1 MATPPTARAESSK
14 RRLRRL
20 REEQRDAALRDIPLF
35 ADLPINEIRW
45 IGRHAVLRLF
55 ADRATIVTERMS
67 NDFLYV
73 VIQGKVVG
81 DLHDRLG
88 REVSLGV
95 LPVGSIFGEGILF
108 GNRFAGANVI
118 AQSACQI
125 LQLSLEHIRTSQQ
138 HIPVLYELLKRIYRQ
153 RLLDYTLMR
162 IPILATLSAD
172 ERQQLIKELIVRE
185 VPRGETVVRAG
196 DRPNG
201 LHLVENG
208 QFVIENQGK
217 VIGHLDEGDF
227 FGANALINHTVPNDN
242 VRAVTPCVILTLP
255 SMTFYA
261 LLNHHPEIQGL
272 IQQVLE
278 NRRAYN
284 KQNQA
289 VIDALATHGIRR
301 GDKLLLRD
309 AARCPPGCDI
319 CVRGCATRH
328 GTPRL
333 QLDGVQTDHAVIVD
347 SCRQCRIGA
356 QCVESCQHQAI
367 QWQRQS
373 LVIDVDRCTGCGDC
387 VTACEYDAMTLQPRH
402 PSWLG
407 AAQRRVYPHPLNHH
421 QPLIPL
427 TPTKPLYYADKCDF
441 CVGHDDMACIS
452 ACPIGALRMVNVV
465 DLFPF

>member
-1 MATPPTARAESSK
+1 MATPVARTESSK

-20 REEQRDAALRDIPLF
+20 REEQRDAALRDIPLL
-35 ADLPINEIRW
+35 ADLPLNEIRW

-73 VIQGKVVG
+73 VLQGTVTG

-95 LPVGSIFGEGILF
+95 LPVGALFGEGSLF

-125 LQLSLEHIRTSQQ
+125 LQLPLDQIRTNRQQ
-138 HIPVLYELLKRIYRQ
+138 IPMLYDLLKQIYRQ
-153 RLLDYTLMR
+153 RLIDYTLMR
-162 IPILATLSAD
+162 IPILATLDAD
-172 ERQQLIKELIVRE
+172 ERQQFVTHLIVRE

-208 QFVIENQGK
+208 QFVIENQGNA
-217 VIGHLDEGDF
+217 VGHLDEGDF
-227 FGANALINHTVPNDN
+227 FGARALIQRSPASDN
-242 VRAVTPCVILTLP
+242 VRAVTPCLMLTLP
-255 SMTFYA
+255 SMTFYE
-261 LLNHHPEIQGL
+261 LLDRHPEIQQL
-272 IQQVLE
+272 IQQVLDE
-278 NRRAYN
+278 RFAYN
-284 KQNQA
+284 QQNKA
-289 VIDALATHGIRR
+289 VLDALVTHGVRR

-309 AARCPPGCDI
+309 AAKCPPGCDL

-328 GTPRL
+328 GAPRL
-333 QLDGVQTDHAVIVD
+333 RLDGVQTDTAIIAD

-356 QCVESCQHQAI
+356 QCVEACAHDAI
-367 QWQRQS
+367 TWQKHS
-373 LVIDVDRCTGCGDC
+373 LVVDSNRCTGCGDC
-387 VTACEYDAMTLQPRH
+387 VTACEYDAMTLQPRDKGIFGH
-402 PSWLG
+402 VK
-407 AAQRRVYPHPLNHH
+407 RRMYVHPLQQH

-441 CVGHDDMACIS
+441 CVGHDDMACVN
-452 ACPIGALRMVNVV
+452 ACPIGALRIVNVA
-465 DLFPF
+465 DLFPY